1 VGAGEA
7 RALASLPERLS
18 VEGVAV
24 RCMAVLLSLFSLYL
38 EGQAMKGLRGGQ
50 RDERTP
56 SAYSW
61 WS

>member
-1 VGAGEA
+1 VGAEEA
-7 RALASLPERLS
+7 RALASLPEQLS

-24 RCMAVLLSLFSLYL
+24 RSIAVLLSLYL

-50 RDERTP
+50 RDERTRTP